1 MQLEP
6 IGLVFVFFFALILI
20 IQFTAMLFH
29 RFGTISHI
37 LASTELNLTCSK
49 KSEELS
55 QDALIDKVKRALKS
69 LFRIELN
76 LDSLQHAVEIVKNLQ
91 RLQGID
97 GDYDNDSGSGPDRVA
112 RRRTIQ
118 NLEKARQPRRQIGT
132 LDVAFKKRFLKL
144 TAQNDENNA
153 NTPILTR
160 RMTMR
165 AETIRAL
172 EVRKNSV
179 MAERRKSQMQTLGAN
194 NEYGI
199 TTNVRN
205 SLSHYSDLALMFNFH
220 SFRII

>member
-1 MQLEP
+1 M
-6 IGLVFVFFFALILI
+6 
-20 IQFTAMLFH
+20 
-29 RFGTISHI
+29 
-37 LASTELNLTCSK
+37 
-49 KSEELS
+49 
-55 QDALIDKVKRALKS
+55 
-69 LFRIELN
+69 
-76 LDSLQHAVEIVKNLQ
+76 KNLQ

-153 NTPILTR
+153 GTPILTR

-194 NEYGI
+194 NEYGV
-199 TTNVRN
+199 TTAVSNLSLGLDDLTRVFFEFQNHLNNNHQVPTRPVRSSNAGINIKEIFNTNGVHPIYGTSGAVNQGYEHVEDEDGN
-205 SLSHYSDLALMFNFH
+205 SIRLNPRNQVSWSNNQTNNQRL
-220 SFRII
+220 